1 LQKLQEKE
9 KIKTTPRRNRS
20 KNNKE
25 TLSRGAS
32 NKKTLRKK
40 KDVKTSQKR
49 NKEDVESKEIGG

>member
-1 LQKLQEKE
+1 MKTTRGR

-25 TLSRGAS
+25 TLERGAS
-32 NKKTLRKK
+32 NRTTLKKE
-40 KDVKTSQKR
+40 KDVKTTRKR